1 MNAVDTLLIKNI
13 IFLIKIC
20 KWNVDVVIFLTEVNS
35 RKVEFEN
42 A

>member
-1 MNAVDTLLIKNI
+1 MDAVDILLIKNI

-20 KWNVDVVIFLTEVNS
+20 KWNVDVVIFLTEANTG
-35 RKVEFEN
+35 KVELEN